1 MPGSE
6 IGIRRNAVP
15 GQWNYPNNDDNY
27 YSSSLGYVDL
37 SSIYG
42 LLQQPGHQADIWY
55 IGVYTPNQALGSFV
69 LNGSL
74 LTGQPMSFNG
84 SGSSVAAGNQ
94 PPGQWGFF
102 QITVPSDPN
111 LLGWD
116 VRLVGVTQGNPQMVV
131 CADTL
136 PTSLSTSGGWVPNYW
151 NPNASTNWPSG
162 VQWLAG
168 VDWTTCG
175 GGPMLEMGMGNPLQ
189 PGTYYIGVQDPNN
202 TNSYTLQSRG
212 IGTGYT
218 IPVRSLNFTG
228 AATNLALPVG
238 QADYYQVVVPS
249 NVPDWKLHLSAVA
262 GDVLLKVE
270 ANFLPNSGSA
280 EVEEYNWP
288 YGYAQ
293 SGQGGQLM
301 EKPGDEQWAL
311 LPYYANN
318 DSYYATNLL
327 PGTYYVLVAGQG
339 QNLVNNCEGT
349 GNSSYTLTSGIE
361 PVTQLPTTLSYG
373 NDLLFTN
380 AQLGGETKFYQFT
393 VPAGI
398 ASIEVTLGNIVG
410 NPQMTLNYG
419 TNLVTP
425 NYYGDAY
432 GNYGGTNVVWNSGNL
447 ITIPNPQAGVY
458 SLSVY
463 GAIVNSG
470 NYPNAS
476 YVLQVHAAPPPVVAF
491 DGGTFAVTNQAPGVW
506 QYFQITVPSDLN
518 LLGWDIRLVGV
529 TEGNPQMVVCAD
541 TLPTSLGMSPWWWDA
556 NASTNWPSGVQW
568 LAGVDWTTCGGG
580 PMLEMG
586 MGNPLQPGT
595 YYIGVQD
602 PNNTNSYTL
611 QSRGIGT
618 GYTIPVRSLNF
629 TGAATNLALP
639 VGQADYYQVVVPS
652 NVPDWKLHL
661 SAVAGDVL
669 LKVEANF
676 LPNSGSAEVEEYN
689 WPYGYAQSGQGGQ
702 LMEKP
707 GDEQWALLPYY
718 ANNDSYYATNLLPG
732 TYYVLVAGQGQNLV
746 NNCEGTGNSSYTLTS
761 GIEPVTQLPTT
772 LSYGNDLLFTNAQL
786 GGETKFYQFT
796 VPAGIA
802 SIEVTLGNIVGNPQM
817 TLNYGTNLVTPNYYG
832 DAYGN
837 YGGTNVVWNSGNLI
851 TIPNPQAGV
860 YSLSVYGA
868 IVNSGPPYYTN
879 SYADASYV
887 LEVNAPVVPQL
898 SISPDF
904 DSGNLTNLVS
914 GVLADTEHSYYQVIV
929 PASVVGAPVLGWEL
943 QLATLT
949 GSPSVRVRQNLLPD
963 NTCDTTAFASPNAI
977 IVPPYLV
984 PGTWYVDVVGGGS
997 TAYTLTSSVIT
1008 TNTLAHPVWMMPSV
1022 GQTNTAQG
1030 LALPLIGDSGVDTNG
1045 NPLPGD
1051 QGIDLKQGSYDYYA
1065 VMVPTNNAGLLR
1077 TELQAISGNPVLY
1090 LRVLYAPTLS
1100 HYSGGQYDINEC
1112 GNPYGRTP
1120 LYDRSLVGGTT
1131 EYGNW
1136 VPLNGRSQSQLSPGL
1151 WVLAVQAAGDANVRY
1166 RLQISCGNPA
1176 TNALLQNL
1184 TLEGGSFTNQN
1195 LDGGDWRYY
1204 RVQIPD
1210 PAPTNWTV
1218 TFSRTLGNAMMFVRD
1233 TIPPGD
1239 GNTSANYTGSTPIN
1253 WSTDAKNEGPY
1264 PSFNMPGT
1272 YNLTTPPLRP
1282 GDVYYLGFWSPIDTT
1297 FSVSSATN
1305 GGVINVTNIL
1315 AFFGGS
1321 IVSNIPGHGTLQY
1334 HMDVPS
1340 NATRILFQATNSTNL
1355 VFTLD

>member
-1 MPGSE
+1 M
-6 IGIRRNAVP
+6 
-15 GQWNYPNNDDNY
+15 
-27 YSSSLGYVDL
+27 
-37 SSIYG
+37 
-42 LLQQPGHQADIWY
+42 
-55 IGVYTPNQALGSFV
+55 
-69 LNGSL
+69 
-74 LTGQPMSFNG
+74 
-84 SGSSVAAGNQ
+84 
-94 PPGQWGFF
+94 
-102 QITVPSDPN
+102 
-111 LLGWD
+111 
-116 VRLVGVTQGNPQMVV
+116 
-131 CADTL
+131 
-136 PTSLSTSGGWVPNYW
+136 
-151 NPNASTNWPSG
+151 
-162 VQWLAG
+162 
-168 VDWTTCG
+168 
-175 GGPMLEMGMGNPLQ
+175 
-189 PGTYYIGVQDPNN
+189 
-202 TNSYTLQSRG
+202 
-212 IGTGYT
+212 
-218 IPVRSLNFTG
+218 
-228 AATNLALPVG
+228 
-238 QADYYQVVVPS
+238 
-249 NVPDWKLHLSAVA
+249 
-262 GDVLLKVE
+262 
-270 ANFLPNSGSA
+270 
-280 EVEEYNWP
+280 
-288 YGYAQ
+288 
-293 SGQGGQLM
+293 
-301 EKPGDEQWAL
+301 
-311 LPYYANN
+311 
-318 DSYYATNLL
+318 
-327 PGTYYVLVAGQG
+327 
-339 QNLVNNCEGT
+339 
-349 GNSSYTLTSGIE
+349 
-361 PVTQLPTTLSYG
+361 TQLPTTLSYG

-432 GNYGGTNVVWNSGNL
+432 GNYGG
-447 ITIPNPQAGVY
+447 A
-458 SLSVY
+458 
-463 GAIVNSG
+463 
-470 NYPNAS
+470 
-476 YVLQVHAAPPPVVAF
+476 
-491 DGGTFAVTNQAPGVW
+491 
-506 QYFQITVPSDLN
+506 
-518 LLGWDIRLVGV
+518 
-529 TEGNPQMVVCAD
+529 
-541 TLPTSLGMSPWWWDA
+541 
-556 NASTNWPSGVQW
+556 
-568 LAGVDWTTCGGG
+568 
-580 PMLEMG
+580 
-586 MGNPLQPGT
+586 
-595 YYIGVQD
+595 
-602 PNNTNSYTL
+602 
-611 QSRGIGT
+611 
-618 GYTIPVRSLNF
+618 
-629 TGAATNLALP
+629 
-639 VGQADYYQVVVPS
+639 
-652 NVPDWKLHL
+652 
-661 SAVAGDVL
+661 
-669 LKVEANF
+669 
-676 LPNSGSAEVEEYN
+676 
-689 WPYGYAQSGQGGQ
+689 
-702 LMEKP
+702 
-707 GDEQWALLPYY
+707 
-718 ANNDSYYATNLLPG
+718 
-732 TYYVLVAGQGQNLV
+732 
-746 NNCEGTGNSSYTLTS
+746 
-761 GIEPVTQLPTT
+761 
-772 LSYGNDLLFTNAQL
+772 
-786 GGETKFYQFT
+786 
-796 VPAGIA
+796 
-802 SIEVTLGNIVGNPQM
+802 
-817 TLNYGTNLVTPNYYG
+817 
-832 DAYGN
+832 
-837 YGGTNVVWNSGNLI
+837 NVVWNSGNLI

-1282 GDVYYLGFWSPIDTT
+1282 GDVYYLGFWLPIDTT